1 MFEIQLRTT
10 AIHFPFSSR
19 KHNTAVFCALAGALF
34 FSSGCENEK
43 PAAAPPEVE
52 VIGVLQKDVPITRE
66 WVATLTGFVNAQIRA
81 QVSGYIVKQLYTN
94 GAHVKKGAPL
104 FQLDSRTFKA
114 SFDQA
119 NGDLAQARANLEKAQ
134 AQLGKTQMDVDRY
147 TPLAQQGAISKQE
160 LDDAV

>member
-1 MFEIQLRTT
+1 MFEGQLRTT

-43 PAAAPPEVE
+43 PATAPPEVE

-81 QVSGYIVKQLYTN
+81 QVSGYVVKQLYTN
-94 GAHVKKGAPL
+94 GAHVKKGAPPVPVGFTH
-104 FQLDSRTFKA
+104 FQSVF
-114 SFDQA
+114 
-119 NGDLAQARANLEKAQ
+119 
-134 AQLGKTQMDVDRY
+134 
-147 TPLAQQGAISKQE
+147 
-160 LDDAV
+160 